1 MTHGLRK
8 FLLAGTLV
16 AISGRPVLG
25 QQVNPAEA
33 VRRLLVAEMKARQIP
48 GLQVAVVK
56 GGRVVMHGEYGF
68 ANLQDSVPVTRQTL
82 FAINSM
88 TKAFTGVAIVQLAE
102 SGKVDLDAGIGR
114 YVADLPA
121 AWRAVTVRQLLTHM
135 SGLPDITDENAKMI
149 SEAGD
154 DSSWAMVRRLPVVA
168 APGERFSYNQNNYLL
183 LGKLIDTVTGRP
195 FTQVIAE
202 RQFKPARMTRTAAAG
217 FGDSHDV
224 VRHAARGYSFRQVI
238 GGVLYQTKAI
248 RNQSETYSPF
258 LLTAAG
264 IRSTAEE
271 MAQWLIALQRGAIFA
286 KPGSL
291 TTLWTPA
298 RLTDGSLGGF
308 GELLNG
314 WALGWPVASRPAHR
328 AIVAIGGGR
337 SGLFVY
343 PDDDV
348 AVVVLTNLQGAEPE
362 AFIDRVAAVYF
373 DNRPRP
379 KGKP

>member
-1 MTHGLRK
+1 MTHRMRTL
-8 FLLAGTLV
+8 LLAGSLL
-16 AISGRPVLG
+16 AISGRPALA
-25 QQVNPAEA
+25 QRVNRADA
-33 VRRLLVAEMKARQIP
+33 VRRLLLAEMKARQIP

-68 ANLQDSVPVTRQTL
+68 ANLQDSVPVSRRTL
-82 FAINSM
+82 FTINSM
-88 TKAFTGVAIVQLAE
+88 TKAFTGVAIVQLVEA
-102 SGKVDLDAGIGR
+102 GKVDLDRGIGR
-114 YVADLPA
+114 YVADLPD
-121 AWRAVTVRQLLTHM
+121 AWRAVTVRQLLTHT
-135 SGLPDITDENAKMI
+135 SGLPDITDENAKML

-154 DSSWAMVRRLPVVA
+154 DSSWAMVRRLPVTA

-183 LGKLIDTVTGRP
+183 LGKLIDTVTGQP
-195 FTQVIAE
+195 FTQVIAD
-202 RQFKPARMTRTAAAG
+202 RQFRVAGMTRTAAAG
-217 FGDSHDV
+217 FGDSYDV
-224 VRHAARGYSFRQVI
+224 VPHAARGYTFRQVI
-238 GGVLYQTKAI
+238 GGQTYLRRKI

-271 MAQWLIALQRGAIFA
+271 IARWSIAVQRGAIFS

-298 RLTDGSLGGF
+298 RLTNGALGGF
-308 GELLNG
+308 GEFLNE
-314 WALGWPVASRPAHR
+314 WALGWPVASRPLHP

-343 PDDDV
+343 PEDDV

-362 AFIDRVAAVYF
+362 AFIDKVAALYF
-373 DNRPRP
+373 DARPRP